1 MVCKHRENCSF
12 FKTFSTKQSFVWKAM
27 IKNYCELGQG
37 CERRNS
43 YEEEGVKNIPAELMP
58 TGTYAS
64 KAFRA
69 LP

>member
-1 MVCKHRENCSF
+1 
-12 FKTFSTKQSFVWKAM
+12 M

-43 YEEEGVKNIPAELMP
+43 YEEEGAKNIPAELMP
-58 TGTYAS
+58 TGKYAS
-64 KAFRA
+64 KAFLA